1 MATVALNLSTHA
13 AEAPKRIDVSKLSKK
28 VDDVVVPLPNEVFG
42 ALNKLGGVNWK
53 EYVRSGKGSNFTE
66 RPRIALLLGTVIA
79 DGFIAVQAE
88 DAPTVKEIG
97 QRVLSLAKGI
107 GVGNSITPH
116 AKAITEAADKRNWVS
131 VRQEL
136 DRTQNSVQQ
145 AMTEVHDE
153 KLSYLVSLGG
163 WLRGTEVLTA
173 VVDKRFS
180 EDGAELLHQPDL
192 LTYFEDRL
200 RAMPEFNL
208 KLLQDI
214 QTALGEVRPLIDV
227 GETRISA
234 ASVKRINEITSRLD
248 DAIVT
253 KISIAAT
260 MLFLVRPTTA
270 AALCVALCCAFVSVS
285 ASGSVDDAQSFALQA
300 AEPYVKEGFQ
310 VREDYWGGDLARRRE
325 KSRAAT
331 IVQRER
337 ILVLARDGSGEG
349 ERLGAHLRCG
359 WEAGG
364 AAGQL
369 AERAFRRG
377 SRRSRSP
384 PGAFSSSSASSN
396 RRKSGPIGRSFTASA
411 KRFSRH
417 CISSSRLPAVIS
429 PGLSSAADD

>member
-1 MATVALNLSTHA
+1 MIPFVNLCKLTGLATVALTLSTSA
-13 AEAPKRIDVSKLSKK
+13 AEAPKRIDVSHLSKK

-88 DAPTVKEIG
+88 DAPTVKDIG
-97 QRVLSLAKGI
+97 QRVLGLAKGI

-145 AMTEVHDE
+145 AMNEVHDE
-153 KLSYLVSLGG
+153 KLSHLVSLGG

-173 VVDKRFS
+173 VVNKRFS

-214 QTALGEVRPLIDV
+214 QAALGEVRPLIDV
-227 GETRISA
+227 GETQISA
-234 ASVKRINEITSRLD
+234 ASVKRINEITTRLD

-253 KISIAAT
+253 KT
-260 MLFLVRPTTA
+260 
-270 AALCVALCCAFVSVS
+270 
-285 ASGSVDDAQSFALQA
+285 Q
-300 AEPYVKEGFQ
+300 
-310 VREDYWGGDLARRRE
+310 
-325 KSRAAT
+325 
-331 IVQRER
+331 
-337 ILVLARDGSGEG
+337 
-349 ERLGAHLRCG
+349 
-359 WEAGG
+359 
-364 AAGQL
+364 
-369 AERAFRRG
+369 
-377 SRRSRSP
+377 
-384 PGAFSSSSASSN
+384 
-396 RRKSGPIGRSFTASA
+396 
-411 KRFSRH
+411 
-417 CISSSRLPAVIS
+417 
-429 PGLSSAADD
+429 